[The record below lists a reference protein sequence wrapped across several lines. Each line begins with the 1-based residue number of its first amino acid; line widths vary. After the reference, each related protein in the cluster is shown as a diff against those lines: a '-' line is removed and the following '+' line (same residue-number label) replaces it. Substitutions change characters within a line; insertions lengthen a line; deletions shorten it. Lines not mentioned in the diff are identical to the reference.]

1 MEGTKKIISMSF
13 HQYSWNSEV
22 ETTWI
27 SLIGWYHKT
36 SNVYVVSVILAKFE
50 INVMAKFFHFEFDFG
65 IVSDFLQYINPWFQ
79 INKRSSKVSMAN
91 THFKLCLRGTEYVG
105 WVVRLY
111 FVTNRPSISKQWCY
125 IYLSITYWHYTV
137 V

>member
-1 MEGTKKIISMSF
+1 MEGTKKIKSMSF
-13 HQYSWNSEV
+13 HQYSWYSEV
-22 ETTWI
+22 EKTWI
-27 SLIGWYHKT
+27 SLISWHHKT
-36 SNVYVVSVILAKFE
+36 SNVYVVSVILTKFE

-91 THFKLCLRGTEYVG
+91 TLVKLCSRGTEYVG

-111 FVTNRPSISKQWCY
+111 FVTNRPSISKQWCC
-125 IYLSITYWHYTV
+125 IYFSITYWH
-137 V
+137 